1 MRHFILPSQTSRQPK
16 PLRWINIDP
25 HLLLFAFLPAL
36 LFGDA
41 KSTDTHLLARK
52 IKEILTLASV
62 GVLVGTFLTAGEPT
76 LLPLCEPVY
85 LICERGGRAVCGPKR
100 TPFIIHTPLTYPY
113 SLSPLCS
120 HRKTGFTHTAQLYT
134 TTPVVA
140 KYYLPYEWGWNLSL
154 VLGSILAATDP
165 VAVVGLLN
173 SLGAPPAITMIIAGE
188 SMFND
193 GTAIVVFNLFLS
205 LYSVEFEIE
214 GALTDYAFTN
224 ATDIL
229 FYAFKAVVGGTM
241 FGLAGTSP
249 ASELILHGAARKAQ
263 RAAQNATPPRSHF
276 VSPPCPPTYTHY
288 ISQVA
293 SSSFPS
299 SSSSTTSCTKTT
311 RCSS

>member
-113 SLSPLCS
+113 SSTPPSPLFVS
-120 HRKTGFTHTAQLYT
+120 PLFVHTARLASLTLHNSTLLRQSSPST
-134 TTPVVA
+134 TSRTSGV
-140 KYYLPYEWGWNLSL
+140 
-154 VLGSILAATDP
+154 
-165 VAVVGLLN
+165 
-173 SLGAPPAITMIIAGE
+173 
-188 SMFND
+188 
-193 GTAIVVFNLFLS
+193 
-205 LYSVEFEIE
+205 
-214 GALTDYAFTN
+214 
-224 ATDIL
+224 
-229 FYAFKAVVGGTM
+229 
-241 FGLAGTSP
+241 GTSP
-249 ASELILHGAARKAQ
+249 
-263 RAAQNATPPRSHF
+263 
-276 VSPPCPPTYTHY
+276 
-288 ISQVA
+288 
-293 SSSFPS
+293 
-299 SSSSTTSCTKTT
+299 
-311 RCSS
+311 